1 MTTVY
6 VQQNGRDFYVY
17 LTRTGAS
24 TLTVMR
30 HLGMMACDMAAQAAI
45 ARAWFL
51 GEVSKEWK
59 VVWR

>member
-17 LTRTGAS
+17 LTRTGAR
-24 TLTVMR
+24 TFCVMR
-30 HLGMMACDMAAQAAI
+30 HLGMMACDDAASVAI

-51 GEVSKEWK
+51 ERVGEWK